1 MLAYLLFSES
11 TGVYMGTHVSNVVPA
26 YEPGVITK
34 VFQELQEI
42 DNNNQT
48 YRLVNNEI
56 TIITL
61 EEAHNLS
68 NPS

>member
-11 TGVYMGTHVSNVVPA
+11 TGVYMGTHVSNVVPT

-34 VFQELQEI
+34 VFQELPEI

>member
-1 MLAYLLFSES
+1 MLGYLLFSES

-26 YEPGVITK
+26 YEPGVTAK
-34 VFQELQEI
+34 VFQELPEI

-56 TIITL
+56 IVITL

-68 NPS
+68 NT